1 MGLKKQI
8 KEFIQD
14 ELELDAHSQ
23 EVEELKN
30 KIENSE
36 DFYIKIDGQEY
47 RFISEFKIWDI
58 YVEKIKNI
66 TLDCYDLKLPDF
78 LAIDWEK
85 TAQNCSVDGYG
96 HIFARYDGEELEHRF
111 EGELYYI
118 FRIN

>member
-8 KEFIQD
+8 KEFIKY

-30 KIENSE
+30 EIENSG

-47 RFISEFKIWDI
+47 RFISRLKVLFRSEFKIWDI
-58 YVEKIKNI
+58 Y
-66 TLDCYDLKLPDF
+66 
-78 LAIDWEK
+78 
-85 TAQNCSVDGYG
+85 
-96 HIFARYDGEELEHRF
+96 LEHHF